1 MTVSEGPP
9 EVPTPRKFAEG
20 RPTVQ
25 GKFLF
30 LGAEKFWVR
39 GISYGTFYMDENRQE
54 RLAPE
59 TVERDVSQMAA
70 RGFNVLR
77 SYTAPPRWRLDAAG
91 KHGLRVMIGLNWGE
105 HMAFLDEPGRI
116 EEIEGR
122 IRTWI
127 RSCAGHPAVF
137 GYIIGNEIPAS
148 IVRWHGR
155 RRVERF
161 IERLYRIAKEEDPD
175 ALVTYVNYPSTEYLR
190 LPFLDFFCF
199 NVYLESRDSFE
210 DYLSRLHS
218 LSDDR
223 PVLLTEIG
231 LDSLR
236 GGEERQATML
246 ESQITGAFRRGCVGV
261 VVFAWT
267 DEWYHGK
274 YRVINE
280 ENQGLSRA
288 RNTGIAAA
296 TGEIVA
302 FIDDDAYP
310 DPHWLRFLAL
320 SFMEGN
326 YAAVGGPNLAPS
338 NDGWRADAIAN
349 APGGP
354 NAVLISDRIAEHI
367 PGCNMAFRKGALE
380 AVGGFDPRFRTA
392 GDDVDICW
400 RLQDRG
406 EGIAYSAAAVVW
418 HHRRRHLRTYWKQQ
432 VGYGKA
438 EALLEKKWPSRYDF
452 LGRSSWLGRMY
463 GRGVARDFSSLGG
476 RVYQGVWGTAPFQ
489 SLYQSSGS
497 RWSWALMPEWYVL
510 VALLFGMFLLGVGWQ
525 ASLLLGP
532 ALLLTIALPVAQ
544 AAISVA
550 RTHFVGFRARSRRAL
565 AFRTVVLLL
574 HLAQPL
580 ARLGGRMRG
589 GLTPWRPRGP
599 RTRPRFWPLRLI
611 YRREAR

>member
-54 RLAPE
+54 RLAPK
-59 TVERDVSQMAA
+59 TVERDFSQMAA
-70 RGFNVLR
+70 RGFNVVR
-77 SYTAPPRWRLDAAG
+77 VYTAPPRWLLDAAW

-190 LPFLDFFCF
+190 LPFLDFVSF
-199 NVYLESRDSFE
+199 NVYLESRRSLE
-210 DYLSRLHS
+210 DYLARLHN

-223 PVLLTEIG
+223 PVLLSETG

-236 GGEERQATML
+236 NGEEKQASTL
-246 ESQITGAFRRGCVGV
+246 EWQVRAVFKQGCCGV
-261 VVFAWT
+261 IVFAWT

-274 YRVINE
+274 YLVEDWRFGLTTRDRTPKPALRAVRRAYE
-280 ENQGLSRA
+280 ESPFPPSTNWPRISVVVCSYNGASTIRDTLDGVQKLDYPDFETIVVDDGSTDSTAQIASEYPVQLIRNKNGGLSQA
-288 RNTGIAAA
+288 RNTGIHAA

-302 FIDDDAYP
+302 FIDDD
-310 DPHWLRFLAL
+310 
-320 SFMEGN
+320 
-326 YAAVGGPNLAPS
+326 
-338 NDGWRADAIAN
+338 
-349 APGGP
+349 
-354 NAVLISDRIAEHI
+354 
-367 PGCNMAFRKGALE
+367 
-380 AVGGFDPRFRTA
+380 
-392 GDDVDICW
+392 
-400 RLQDRG
+400 
-406 EGIAYSAAAVVW
+406 
-418 HHRRRHLRTYWKQQ
+418 
-432 VGYGKA
+432 
-438 EALLEKKWPSRYDF
+438 
-452 LGRSSWLGRMY
+452 
-463 GRGVARDFSSLGG
+463 
-476 RVYQGVWGTAPFQ
+476 
-489 SLYQSSGS
+489 
-497 RWSWALMPEWYVL
+497 
-510 VALLFGMFLLGVGWQ
+510 
-525 ASLLLGP
+525 
-532 ALLLTIALPVAQ
+532 
-544 AAISVA
+544 
-550 RTHFVGFRARSRRAL
+550 
-565 AFRTVVLLL
+565 
-574 HLAQPL
+574 
-580 ARLGGRMRG
+580 
-589 GLTPWRPRGP
+589 
-599 RTRPRFWPLRLI
+599 
-611 YRREAR
+611 